1 MTGKEWSDA
10 FKKIEG
16 REPSPQEFMEAK
28 KAGFPEL
35 VMESSESLTA
45 ADWTALF
52 TEIYKR
58 TPSPQEFMAAK
69 AQGFP
74 AMGNL
79 GVDEKLV
86 LESQASSSEEAVTQ
100 LSSEP
105 MVTGE
110 VHSTQIV
117 EMPEE
122 PGVQSKS
129 ESVVR
134 ENPQPAQAVAA
145 TEEIQEVAEVS
156 QENHE
161 VEAAT
166 TQALGAVE
174 LAANLV
180 PPVNPATLTPSHV
193 TQAAAN
199 QNPQQASTGMRI
211 LRILTMIAVVLLT
224 IALAMVL
231 GYFALGPL
239 LEMLG

>member
-74 AMGNL
+74 AMDNL

-105 MVTGE
+105 MVTEE

-117 EMPEE
+117 EVPEE
-122 PGVQSKS
+122 QGGQPKS
-129 ESVVR
+129 ESVVT
-134 ENPQPAQAVAA
+134 EKPQPAQAVAA
-145 TEEIQEVAEVS
+145 TEEIQEVAGVS

-166 TQALGAVE
+166 TQALGTVE
-174 LAANLV
+174 LAADLV
-180 PPVNPATLTPSHV
+180 PPVNPATLTPSYV

-211 LRILTMIAVVLLT
+211 LRILLMIAIVLLT
-224 IALAMVL
+224 IALAVVL